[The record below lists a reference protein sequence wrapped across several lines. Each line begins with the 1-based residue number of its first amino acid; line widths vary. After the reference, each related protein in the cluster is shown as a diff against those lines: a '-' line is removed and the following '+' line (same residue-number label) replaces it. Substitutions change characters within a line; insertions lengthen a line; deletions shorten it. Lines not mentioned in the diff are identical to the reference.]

1 MEIFVIM
8 SAILSTYARADLAFE
23 RGLGSLLWTTS
34 GRRYLD
40 FGAGIAVNSL
50 GHAHPHLVKALTEQ
64 ANTLWHTSNL
74 YKMPL
79 GDKLAARLCDVTFAD
94 KVFFCNSGAEAN
106 EAAIKT
112 ARKYHFTKGN
122 PERVDIITFEG
133 CFHGRTLATLAATN
147 NAKYLEG
154 FGEKAAGFIQ
164 VPFGDRVE
172 LLKNI
177 GATTAALMIEPIQ
190 GEGGLRVVPADMLRD
205 LREICDKNGILLIFD
220 EIQCGVG
227 RTGLFLGSQH
237 SGVTPDIATLA
248 KAIGGGFPLGACLM
262 TEEAGI
268 GMVAGTHGSTFG
280 GNPLAMAVGNAV
292 MDIVL
297 GDGFMQD
304 VKRKAGLMRQRL
316 AGVIAAHPDIISE
329 QRGEGLMIGLKC
341 VPLNGDVV
349 TACRAQGLLTVPA
362 GDNVVRFLPPLTLT
376 DDEIIEG
383 VDMLE
388 RACIAMKALK

>member
-1 MEIFVIM
+1 M

-23 RGLGSLLWTTS
+23 RGLGTELWTTA

-50 GHAHPHLVKALTEQ
+50 GHAHPHLVQALTEQ
-64 ANTLWHTSNL
+64 ASKLWHTSNL

-79 GDKLAARLCDVTFAD
+79 GDKLAARLCDATFAD

-112 ARKYHFTKGN
+112 ARKYHYAKGHPN
-122 PERVDIITFEG
+122 RVDIISFEG
-133 CFHGRTLATLAATN
+133 SFHGRTLATLAATN

-164 VPFGDRVE
+164 VPFGDMAA
-172 LLKNI
+172 LKAVI
-177 GATTAALMIEPIQ
+177 GSTTAALMIEPIQ
-190 GEGGLRVVPADMLRD
+190 GEGGLRVVSASLLRELRD
-205 LREICDKNGILLIFD
+205 LCTKEGILLIFD

-227 RTGLFLGSQH
+227 RTGAFLAAEH
-237 SGVTPDIATLA
+237 SGVIPDIATLA

-262 TEEAGI
+262 TEEAGV

-292 MDIVL
+292 LDIVL
-297 GDGFMQD
+297 GKGFLD
-304 VKRKAGLMRQRL
+304 EVKRKAGLMRQRL
-316 AGVIAAHPDIISE
+316 AGVIAAFPDILSE

-349 TACRAQGLLTVPA
+349 AACRNQGLLAVPA
-362 GDNVVRFLPPLTLT
+362 GDNVMRFLPPLTLS
-376 DDEIIEG
+376 DAEINEG
-383 VDMLE
+383 VAMLE
-388 RACIAMKALK
+388 QACLAMRAKL